1 MGGQGTELRQRPL
14 LLRVACG
21 RVMGVRVVEPALLG
35 SGERVEVE
43 PEVE

>member
-1 MGGQGTELRQRPL
+1 MGGQGTELQQQQQ

-35 SGERVEVE
+35 SGERVGVE